1 MTAAD
6 RGNLIGFAL
15 VIAGLVALPF
25 LVESRYVL
33 GQAVLMLFY
42 AIVASQWNLLFGV
55 AGVFS
60 LAQMA
65 LFGFGGYV
73 AAMLGF
79 YLDVNIWLAMPA
91 GALATVVFSLVL
103 GLACL
108 RLAGPYVALLTLAV
122 TQAMYLLIVTDTECF
137 IMQGTTCRQF
147 TGGAVGFA
155 RFGDLGTRQM
165 FRADWMTANYA
176 LVATLFVATMAFT
189 WAVVRGPIGLA
200 FRALRDNPGCATA
213 RGINRF
219 QMQLLVFAASA
230 FFSGLAGGLYAAH
243 FQAIGPGVLSLST
256 LLLIIAMVVVGGV
269 GRLWGPFLGALL
281 LTLADEAMREFGGW
295 RALGLGVIIAAA
307 IVLMPSGVLGLAE
320 TAVARLRRPPSRSQT
335 EESHV

>member
-1 MTAAD
+1 
-6 RGNLIGFAL
+6 
-15 VIAGLVALPF
+15 
-25 LVESRYVL
+25 
-33 GQAVLMLFY
+33 
-42 AIVASQWNLLFGV
+42 
-55 AGVFS
+55 VFS

-65 LFGFGGYV
+65 LFAFGGYV
-73 AAMLGF
+73 TAMLGF
-79 YLDVNIWLAMPA
+79 YFGLDIWLAMPV
-91 GALATVVFSLVL
+91 GAAATVVFSLIL
-103 GLACL
+103 GVACL

-122 TQAMYLLIVTDTECF
+122 TQAMFLLIVTDTECF

-165 FRADWMTANYA
+165 FRANWMVANYA
-176 LVATLFVATMAFT
+176 LVATLFVVTMAFT

-213 RGINRF
+213 RGVNRF

-230 FFSGLAGGLYAAH
+230 FFTGLAGGLYAAH

-269 GRLWGPFLGALL
+269 GRLWGPFLGAVL
-281 LTLADEAMREFGGW
+281 LTLADEVMREFGSW
-295 RALGLGVIIAAA
+295 RALGLGLIIAAA
-307 IVLMPSGVLGLAE
+307 IVLMPRGFMGLAE
-320 TAVARLRRPPSRSQT
+320 SGLARLRRPAPAT
-335 EESHV
+335 EERHA